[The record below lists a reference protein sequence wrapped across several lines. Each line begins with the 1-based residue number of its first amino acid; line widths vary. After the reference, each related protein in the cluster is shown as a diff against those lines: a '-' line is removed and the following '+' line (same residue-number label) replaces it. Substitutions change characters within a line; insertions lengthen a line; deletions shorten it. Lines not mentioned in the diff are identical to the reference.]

1 MRKARYKVFTMGSA
15 SHRLQRCLCVTETE
29 GEEPLAFR
37 ITVEKRHVVGT
48 ENPVIADLPIG
59 ADARGQRTA
68 NVSEGR
74 RRLFRA
80 RGGMAAFARTP
91 VFPVAAHV
99 GALSA
104 RSGSRPTPQQNVAMV
119 ESGPTGR
126 YLTSHSGARRARCRC
141 GCGPSDVIDRP
152 PQRLR
157 PVKNVGKGQSLG
169 PAGCHL
175 GNGGFTDDTRPV
187 MAALFAQ

>member
-91 VFPVAAHV
+91 VFPVAARV

-104 RSGSRPTPQQNVAMV
+104 HCGRRQSPRLRDHRARLSAPTWAAQRPRSVSRTASPECRRDRQPGRKVRSEV
-119 ESGPTGR
+119 SGPHGPR
-126 YLTSHSGARRARCRC
+126 GSVVIRLLDLGTS
-141 GCGPSDVIDRP
+141 
-152 PQRLR
+152 
-157 PVKNVGKGQSLG
+157 
-169 PAGCHL
+169 
-175 GNGGFTDDTRPV
+175 
-187 MAALFAQ
+187 

>member
-91 VFPVAAHV
+91 VFPVAEVDRRPNRTLRWWRADLRGV
-99 GALSA
+99 ISQVTAEPGEPGAGAGADLPTSSTDRRNDFALSKTLE
-104 RSGSRPTPQQNVAMV
+104 RGRVSVRP
-119 ESGPTGR
+119 
-126 YLTSHSGARRARCRC
+126 
-141 GCGPSDVIDRP
+141 
-152 PQRLR
+152 
-157 PVKNVGKGQSLG
+157 
-169 PAGCHL
+169 
-175 GNGGFTDDTRPV
+175 
-187 MAALFAQ
+187 AAIWG